1 MQKIFQTINHSLLN
15 MLNYTSPKDISIQK
29 LKKQELTTSNSS
41 HSKSKLNF
49 PSNFTDKKK
58 IKKKNS
64 QHHISEILNN
74 YFFFYLIFN
83 THVKYQNHDVKD
95 AKKSQTQEYFPGIS
109 GTL

>member
-49 PSNFTDKKK
+49 PSNFTGKKK
-58 IKKKNS
+58 SYEEKKFSTSHFRNFK
-64 QHHISEILNN
+64 
-74 YFFFYLIFN
+74 
-83 THVKYQNHDVKD
+83 
-95 AKKSQTQEYFPGIS
+95 
-109 GTL
+109 

>member
-1 MQKIFQTINHSLLN
+1 

-49 PSNFTDKKK
+49 FQVISLVRKKVM
-58 IKKKNS
+58 KKKNS

-74 YFFFYLIFN
+74 YFLFYLIFN

>member
-1 MQKIFQTINHSLLN
+1 

-49 PSNFTDKKK
+49 SLVRKKVM
-58 IKKKNS
+58 KKKNS

-74 YFFFYLIFN
+74 YFLFYLIFN

>member
-58 IKKKNS
+58 IKKKKFSTSHFRNFMN
-64 QHHISEILNN
+64 H
-74 YFFFYLIFN
+74 FTFN

>member
-1 MQKIFQTINHSLLN
+1 M
-15 MLNYTSPKDISIQK
+15 
-29 LKKQELTTSNSS
+29 
-41 HSKSKLNF
+41 
-49 PSNFTDKKK
+49 
-58 IKKKNS
+58 KKKNS

-74 YFFFYLIFN
+74 YFLFYLIFN

>member
-1 MQKIFQTINHSLLN
+1 M
-15 MLNYTSPKDISIQK
+15 
-29 LKKQELTTSNSS
+29 
-41 HSKSKLNF
+41 
-49 PSNFTDKKK
+49 
-58 IKKKNS
+58 KKKNS

-74 YFFFYLIFN
+74 HFLFYLIFFN